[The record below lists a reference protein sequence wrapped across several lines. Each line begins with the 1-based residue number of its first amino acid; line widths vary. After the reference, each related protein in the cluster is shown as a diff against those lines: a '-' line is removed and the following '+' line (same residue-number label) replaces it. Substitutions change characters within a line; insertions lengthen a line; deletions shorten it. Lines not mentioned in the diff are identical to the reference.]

1 MTGSRP
7 PPEGFGVTKIG
18 IATPAFGEI
27 FYTPY
32 VQSLY
37 RLMRA
42 FEQRKWQSSF
52 ASIAYADIAESRN
65 FLLTRWYD
73 KSDATHLLFIDADMG
88 FPAELV
94 LDMVDFGKPVTGVV
108 YPKRQVDLRR
118 IAELSATG
126 TSANRAIAR
135 GHNYILRK
143 RRGLSVSVRQKGFMR
158 VDGCGAG
165 VLLIARSA
173 IDTMLTKMPELSD
186 TKAKTNSPLAANLDR
201 LIRAFE
207 PIRAD
212 GALLSEDFSFCHR
225 WNQCGGE
232 VWVSTAHTIEHIGL
246 HRFSGRYADLDPQP
260 AVTQP
265 VKVKMSKPQGTRRLK
280 LTPTVDRTET

>member
-7 PPEGFGVTKIG
+7 PQEGLGVTKIG

-126 TSANRAIAR
+126 TPANRAIAR

-173 IDTMLTKMPELSD
+173 IDIMLTKMPELSD
-186 TKAKTNSPLAANLDR
+186 AEAKTNSPLAANLDR

-207 PIRAD
+207 PMRAD

-265 VKVKMSKPQGTRRLK
+265 VKVKISKPQGTRRLK

>member
-1 MTGSRP
+1 
-7 PPEGFGVTKIG
+7 VIKIG
-18 IATPAFGEI
+18 IATPAFGEV

-42 FEQRKWQSSF
+42 FEARKWQSSF

-73 KSDATHLLFIDADMG
+73 KSDATHLLFVDADMG

-108 YPKRQVDLRR
+108 YPKRQVDLGR
-118 IAELSATG
+118 IAELSAAG
-126 TSANRAIAR
+126 TPAPRAIAR

-143 RRGLSVSVRQKGFMR
+143 RRGLSISIPQNGFMQ

-165 VLLIARSA
+165 VFLIARSA
-173 IDTMLTKMPELSD
+173 IDTMLKKMPELSD
-186 TKAKTNSPLAANLDR
+186 AKARTNSPLAANLDR
-201 LIRAFE
+201 MIRAFE
-207 PIRAD
+207 PLRVD
-212 GALLSEDFSFCHR
+212 DALLSEDFSFCHR

-232 VWVSTAHTIEHIGL
+232 VWVNTVHAVEHIGL
-246 HRFSGRYADLDPQP
+246 HRFNGRYADLDPTPLVKQP
-260 AVTQP
+260 KQAEVSEP
-265 VKVKMSKPQGTRRLK
+265 NSKPRLIQRVR
-280 LTPTVDRTET
+280 LTPAAAVKTKT

>member
-1 MTGSRP
+1 
-7 PPEGFGVTKIG
+7 VTKIG

-108 YPKRQVDLRR
+108 YPKRQIDLGR

-126 TSANRAIAR
+126 TPAPRAIAR
-135 GHNYILRK
+135 GHNYILRR
-143 RRGLSVSVRQKGFMR
+143 RRGLSIAMPQKGFMQ

-165 VLLIARSA
+165 VLLIARTA
-173 IDTMLTKMPELSD
+173 IDTMLAKMPQLGD
-186 TKAKTNSPLAANLDR
+186 TTARTNSPLAANLDR

-207 PIRAD
+207 PLRVD

-225 WNQCGGE
+225 WNRCGGE
-232 VWVSTAHTIEHIGL
+232 VWVNTAHTIEHIGL
-246 HRFSGRYADLDPQP
+246 HRFNGRYADLETQP
-260 AVTQP
+260 ATRQIKASVAEGRVRP
-265 VKVKMSKPQGTRRLK
+265 KPGAAPRRKVSS
-280 LTPTVDRTET
+280 VINRTET

>member
-1 MTGSRP
+1 MTGGRP
-7 PPEGFGVTKIG
+7 PSEGFGVTKIG

-94 LDMVDFGKPVTGVV
+94 LDMVDFDKPVTGAV

-126 TSANRAIAR
+126 TPPARAIAR
-135 GHNYILRK
+135 GHNYILRR
-143 RRGLSVSVRQKGFMR
+143 RRGLSVSVAQKGFMQ

-173 IDTMLTKMPELSD
+173 IDTMLGKMPALSD
-186 TKAKTNSPLAANLDR
+186 INARTNSPLAANLDR
-201 LIRAFE
+201 LIRAFA
-207 PIRAD
+207 PMRVD
-212 GALLSEDFSFCHR
+212 NALLSEDFSFCHR
-225 WNQCGGE
+225 WKQCGGE
-232 VWVSTAHTIEHIGL
+232 VWVNTAHAIEHIGL

-260 AVTQP
+260 AAIQP
-265 VKVKMSKPQGTRRLK
+265 TEVKASRPQVTRRVK
-280 LTPTVDRTET
+280 LTPVIGPSKG

>member
-1 MTGSRP
+1 M
-7 PPEGFGVTKIG
+7 TKIA

-32 VQSLY
+32 VQSLF

-42 FEQRKWQSSF
+42 FEARKWQSTF

-88 FPAELV
+88 FPAALV
-94 LDMVDFGKPVTGVV
+94 LDMMDFGKPVTGVV
-108 YPKRQVDLRR
+108 YPKRQIDLGR
-118 IAELSATG
+118 IAELSAGG
-126 TSANRAIAR
+126 TPPARAIAR

-143 RRGLSVSVRQKGFMR
+143 RRGLRVVTPRKGFIQ

-165 VLLIARSA
+165 VLLIARST
-173 IDTMLTKMPELSD
+173 IDTMLKAMPQISD
-186 TKAKTNSPLAANLDR
+186 ATAKTNSPLAADLDR
-201 LIRAFE
+201 LIRAFQ
-207 PIRAD
+207 PVRVGD
-212 GALLSEDFSFCHR
+212 ALLSEDFSFCHR

-232 VWVSTAHTIEHIGL
+232 VWVSTAHTVEHIGL

-260 AVTQP
+260 AVQQP
-265 VKVKMSKPQGTRRLK
+265 ARVRVSERGVGSRPGAAARIAPVSVAAGKK
-280 LTPTVDRTET
+280 EN